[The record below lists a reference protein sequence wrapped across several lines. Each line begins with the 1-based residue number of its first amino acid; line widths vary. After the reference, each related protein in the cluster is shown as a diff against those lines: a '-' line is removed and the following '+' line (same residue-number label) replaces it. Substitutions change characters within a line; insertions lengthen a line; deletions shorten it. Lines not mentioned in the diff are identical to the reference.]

1 MKDIRFNK
9 AINNVRK
16 ISMTPV
22 EKQIMLE
29 RILGTT
35 ANLPIKKES
44 YFKEPIKSPWTIY
57 SFSNWIKG
65 HQLVSV
71 IAVILIIALSGN
83 GIVLAAN
90 NSLPGDVLYPLKVN
104 VSEPIKI
111 ALISDPIKK
120 AEVKTELVQKRFE
133 EAETL
138 AINDK
143 LDVVTQDKVTRRVRT
158 QVDDLNDDIK
168 NVEKISVE
176 KADDVSATLEAS
188 VRTHDRVLVMINGR
202 RGVVSNARSI
212 QDSGNMIQEAKT
224 TNSIIPKVTK
234 KLNQPAVTTSIPK
247 KEKENDD
254 QGSETTLQAPVFMS
268 APSVSTTSSASDNSN
283 KKLRKNSESVSTT
296 TKASGSS
303 IDGSDNINVQNV
315 GNDLSVDSER
325 AIRLEQNIQH
335 KEAEFFKK
343 AQDRLNQA
351 DKNAEL
357 SGRSAMRKSQA
368 FC

>member
-188 VRTHDRVLVMINGR
+188 VRTHDRVLLMINGR
-202 RGVVSNARSI
+202 KGVVLNTQLI
-212 QDSGNMIQEAKT
+212 QDSGFKNQESNAKAKT
-224 TNSIIPKVTK
+224 TNSITPKATN

-268 APSVSTTSSASDNSN
+268 APSASKTSDTSSNSDR
-283 KKLRKNSESVSTT
+283 KLRKNSGSVATTTQAGGSSVS
-296 TKASGSS
+296 
-303 IDGSDNINVQNV
+303 GSDNINVQNV
-315 GNDLSVDSER
+315 GNDSSVDSER
-325 AIRLEQNIQH
+325 AMKLELKIQ
-335 KEAEFFKK
+335 KKSAELFKK
-343 AQDRLNQA
+343 AQERLDEA

-357 SGRSAMRKSQA
+357 RGMDGGNN
-368 FC
+368 